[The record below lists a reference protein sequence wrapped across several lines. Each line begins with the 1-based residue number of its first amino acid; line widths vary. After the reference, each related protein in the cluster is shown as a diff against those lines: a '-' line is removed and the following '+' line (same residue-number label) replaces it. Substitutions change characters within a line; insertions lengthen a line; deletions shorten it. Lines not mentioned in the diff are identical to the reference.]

1 MAEHLI
7 VRSNIK
13 KITGEFNVAGD
24 FEDSLNNKI
33 EAMIKEA
40 VESQELPGML
50 DYKNNPNILN
60 LPDGIL
66 TKKINWCLRSKEP

>member
-1 MAEHLI
+1 MPEHLI

-33 EAMIKEA
+33 ESMIKEA
-40 VESQELPGML
+40 VERA
-50 DYKNNPNILN
+50 KANNRRTVMGRDL
-60 LPDGIL
+60 
-66 TKKINWCLRSKEP
+66 